1 MPELPEV
8 ERARRLCHAHLVG
21 KRIQT
26 VTAAPDSIVYP
37 EALPEHIQAR
47 LEGRTVVDTDRHG
60 KLFWLVLDNDDA
72 LLMHLGMSGNVQIRG
87 QEAPR
92 YRNKP
97 ASYIEEWPPKY
108 HKLLLVCDSAATT
121 CAKFTQRRRPT
132 AKVETA
138 TDTTHAEFAF
148 TDPRRLARI
157 RLCFTPH
164 HHHPVSGLGF
174 DPLHNLPDLKT
185 FSAMVRQRK
194 VSIKALLLDQKFSA
208 GVGNWIADEIL
219 YQSKVHPAARS
230 HELSDEAISTIR
242 AQMHAICQLA
252 VQVNADHTQFPI
264 DWLFHHRW
272 GKRHKQMEHRTH
284 RGEQIVFVTVG
295 GRTSAVVPEVQQ
307 QPTRVGV
314 QASDPAE

>member
-21 KRIQT
+21 KRIRT
-26 VTAAPDSIVYP
+26 VTAASDSIIYP
-37 EALPEHIQAR
+37 EALPEHVQSR
-47 LEGRTVVDTDRHG
+47 LIGRTVVDTDRHG
-60 KLFWLVLDNDDA
+60 KLFWLALDNDDA
-72 LLMHLGMSGNVQIRG
+72 LLMHLGMSGNVQVKWD
-87 QEAPR
+87 APLQLSFGHQSR
-92 YRNKP
+92 QSLRPWLKVP
-97 ASYIEEWPPKY
+97 TI
-108 HKLLLVCDSAATT
+108 ATSST
-121 CAKFTQRRRPT
+121 KTTQRRQAMT
-132 AKVETA
+132 KTDTA
-138 TDTTHAEFAF
+138 TDTTAAEFAF

-157 RLCFTPH
+157 RLCFTPRH
-164 HHHPVSGLGF
+164 HLPVSGLGF

-230 HELSDEAISTIR
+230 HELSDKAIATLR
-242 AQMHAICQLA
+242 AQMQTICQLA
-252 VQVNADHTQFPI
+252 VQVNADHTQFPP

-272 GKRHKQMEHRTH
+272 GKRHKRMEHRTY
-284 RGEQIVFVTVG
+284 RGERIEFVTVG

-307 QPTRVGV
+307 LLTSIDEQV
-314 QASDPAE
+314 